1 MYPLLS
7 NRANALVLEDG
18 ARMLFILLITVVLLR
33 GIYLL
38 SLNINKKQRLVCK
51 LTYSESLDTKPYPRN
66 RKKPKWVVD
75 KVIYLKAMMPNNGC
89 GSIAATFNRLYA
101 DKGESVSK
109 TYVYEKLK
117 INSYQLKSKYRELK
131 ARKPKATAI
140 NQTWGMDLTT
150 VNLHGK
156 QQLILGIIDHG
167 SRALLC
173 LEKLESK
180 HALTILKALVA
191 TIKQYGFPK
200 RIRTD
205 NEACFSAKTI
215 KLSLALLAIKKQ
227 TTDIACPWQNGRIE
241 RCFGTFKQ
249 KWQHG
254 MLNHCDDLQTTLNI
268 YQTWY
273 NVIRTHS
280 HLDDKTPAEVFTN
293 KAAKGDAIFVTGWD
307 GCLSGYY
314 FPD

>member
-1 MYPLLS
+1 MIP
-7 NRANALVLEDG
+7 D
-18 ARMLFILLITVVLLR
+18 
-33 GIYLL
+33 
-38 SLNINKKQRLVCK
+38 
-51 LTYSESLDTKPYPRN
+51 
-66 RKKPKWVVD
+66 
-75 KVIYLKAMMPNNGC
+75 NGC
-89 GSIAATFNRLYA
+89 GSIATTFNRLYT
-101 DKGESVSK
+101 DKGETVSK

-117 INSYQLKSKYRELK
+117 ANAYQIKYKRREMKS
-131 ARKPKATAI
+131 RKPKATAI

-150 VNLHGK
+150 VNLNGK

-180 HALTILKALVA
+180 HGRVILNKLFY

-205 NEACFSAKTI
+205 NESCFNAKLI
-215 KLSLALLAIKKQ
+215 KLSLKLLSIKKQ

-249 KWQHG
+249 KWRQAILDH
-254 MLNHCDDLQTTLNI
+254 NDNLQTKLAI

-273 NVIRTHS
+273 NVIRPHS
-280 HLDDKTPAEVFTN
+280 HLDDKTPAEAFTN
-293 KAAKGDAIFVTGWD
+293 KVAKSEAVFVTGWS